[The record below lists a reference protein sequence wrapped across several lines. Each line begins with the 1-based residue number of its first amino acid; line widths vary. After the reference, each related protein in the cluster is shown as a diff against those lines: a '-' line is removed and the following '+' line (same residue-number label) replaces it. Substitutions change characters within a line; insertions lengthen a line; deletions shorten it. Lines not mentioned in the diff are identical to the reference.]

1 MPTPSRR
8 LEKIPPYLFTEMAR
22 IKREVVAQGHDVID
36 LGIGDPDQPTPAAVR
51 NALKAAVENPETH
64 RYDETP
70 RGWTPFLQAAARF
83 YQREFGVSLD
93 PANEMCQ
100 VIGSKEGL
108 AHLAWAYADPG
119 DTVIVPDPAYPVYKV
134 NALMAG
140 ADVYEV
146 PLREEDGFL
155 PRLADIPTDVAR
167 RAKLFYVCY
176 PNNPTGAVATPEFYR
191 DLVAFCRDHDVL
203 AVNDMAYGTVCYDG
217 FKNPTVL
224 QAEGG
229 RDVAIEFHSLSKM
242 FNMTG
247 WRLGF
252 ACGNPEAVATLQ
264 KLKNNIDSKGFPAVS
279 EAGAH
284 ALDSGSN
291 AETVAM
297 YQARRDALVD
307 GLRSIGW
314 EVTKPKAAFYVWARV
329 PVPGMSSAEFAGA
342 LLERAHVLV
351 IPGNGY
357 GPGGEGYVRMS
368 LTLVGDHGGERF
380 AEAVR
385 RIAASGLVPSPVG
398 A

>member
-264 KLKNNIDSKGFPAVS
+264 KLKNNIDSKGFTAVS

-380 AEAVR
+380 AEAVC
-385 RIAASGLVPSPVG
+385 RIAASGLVS
-398 A
+398 